1 MVLNL
6 NLINSQLLF
15 ETKFCCVLKD
25 NLLSG
30 STQGVSCDKSRLH
43 QRASTSRFYKPN
55 YTGNA
60 QKLSDS
66 DFCIMVRS
74 KWKVKYHGCLID
86 LCNVS
91 NIA

>member
-1 MVLNL
+1 MILNL
-6 NLINSQLLF
+6 NLINSQLF
-15 ETKFCCVLKD
+15 KTKFCCVLKD

-30 STQGVSCDKSRLH
+30 STQCVSYDKSRLH
-43 QRASTSRFYKPN
+43 QRASTSRFYKLN

-66 DFCIMVRS
+66 DFCMIVRS
-74 KWKVKYHGCLID
+74 KWKVKYGCSID

>member
-1 MVLNL
+1 MVSDL

-30 STQGVSCDKSRLH
+30 NTQCVSCDKSRLH
-43 QRASTSRFYKPN
+43 QSRASTSRFYKLN

-66 DFCIMVRS
+66 DFCMIVRS
-74 KWKVKYHGCLID
+74 KWKVKYGCLID